1 MAILFHVKEGEP
13 PESIVQEKEM
23 LLEDIFSSYSRLKYE
38 YYGKYF
44 PVIEDDNQSGEN
56 KIVLKVLETDEKVFP
71 YDKIGYYL
79 LVE

>member
-23 LLEDIFSSYSRLKYE
+23 FLEDVRSSYGSLKYE

-44 PVIEDDNQSGEN
+44 PVIENEKNFGQN
-56 KIVLKVLETDEKVFP
+56 HIVLKVLEKDEKCFP
-71 YDKIGYYL
+71 WDKIGFYRL
-79 LVE
+79 ME